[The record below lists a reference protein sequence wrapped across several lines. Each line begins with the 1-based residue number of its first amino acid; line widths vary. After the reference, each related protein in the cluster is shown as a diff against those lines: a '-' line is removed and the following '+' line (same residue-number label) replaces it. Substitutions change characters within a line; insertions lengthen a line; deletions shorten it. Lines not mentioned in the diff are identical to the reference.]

1 MSGIPDPISDAS
13 ESLITN
19 FVGFASFTVLIWDH
33 VDTFADEVEYVWKGT
48 KGPLVYLFFLNRYL
62 TPLGFMVNLF
72 AYLSPVWT
80 PEKCQ
85 HFIRYEGSMTIIGI
99 EVVGLMMLLRVYAM
113 WNQYKWIVGF
123 IASILIIET
132 GINAWLMTHGQAVV
146 HSRLVHSCT
155 MIFEPSL
162 SKIASSSAWIPL
174 LYDTFVVMLTLAR
187 TVPSIRHR
195 TSSHIVRVLLEDG
208 LLYYSVI
215 FSINLV
221 LTLMIIFAPPGL
233 KNITAQLELLLTVAM
248 MSRITLNLK
257 KQAAANAELT
267 QLGSVTTGRSL
278 IFRRGGE
285 VSQPY
290 YASGKDESQVT
301 TLYEIGGPGTKSIP
315 VPADEFG
322 NAWGKPRLND
332 DPTLRSHLPV

>member
-1 MSGIPDPISDAS
+1 MSGIPDPISDVS
-13 ESLITN
+13 EALITN
-19 FVGFASFTVLIWDH
+19 FVGFAGFTVLIWDH
-33 VDTFADEVEYVWKGT
+33 VDTFVDEVEYIWKGQ
-48 KGPLVYLFFLNRYL
+48 KGALVYLFLLNRYL

-72 AYLSPVWT
+72 AYISPVWT
-80 PEKCQ
+80 PETCQ

-113 WNQYKWIVGF
+113 WHHKKWVVGIVAG
-123 IASILIIET
+123 ILLIET

-146 HSRLVHSCT
+146 HSRLVKSCT

-174 LYDTFVVMLTLAR
+174 LYDTIVVSLTLIR
-187 TVPSIRHR
+187 TIPSIRHR
-195 TSSHIVRVLLEDG
+195 TASHIVKVLLEDG

-233 KNITAQLELLLTVAM
+233 KNVTAQLELLLTVAM

-257 KQAAANAELT
+257 KQAAKASEVT
-267 QLGSVTTGRSL
+267 QLGSIATNRSVV
-278 IFRRGGE
+278 FRRPGE
-285 VSQPY
+285 VSAAGKPY
-290 YASGKDESQVT
+290 YSGQKSGAADYLV
-301 TLYEIGGPGTKSIP
+301 GGPGTKSLP
-315 VPADEFG
+315 AVPADSFG
-322 NAWGKPRLND
+322 NPWGAPKI
-332 DPTLRSHLPV
+332 DPNLRSELPQV